1 MLTVKAINE
10 DGYEDNFCCHVVRS
24 RRNFL
29 MLETHGAETKT
40 GISYEQVIW
49 FDRPHGY
56 KDTIYTIAYVS
67 CGGQTIGKYKR
78 DVKPP
83 LGIAKAA

>member
-10 DGYEDNFCCHVVRS
+10 DGYEDVFCCHVVRA
-24 RRNFL
+24 RPAL
-29 MLETHGAETKT
+29 LLLETHGVQ
-40 GISYEQVIW
+40 EQTLW

-56 KDTIYTIAYVS
+56 EDAVYYTVYVS
-67 CGGQTIGKYKR
+67 CEGQTIGKYKR